1 MKKILFFLVLSSL
14 LCISCH
20 NRSGETAEVIK
31 NAVTDVDGNRYDAVK
46 IGNQVWMASNLKTT
60 HYPNGD
66 TIHLPSPELSELH
79 DDVRVPPAGNMDN
92 VEVYGYLYSYSAA
105 TRACPEGW
113 HPPDGKEWYDM
124 EQAIIN
130 NEKYLEKSTTVA
142 KALAS
147 EEHWNQVSDFGGAG
161 FQPSTNNSTG
171 FSALP
176 ASYIGSVNPIGDLA
190 AFWTTEIT
198 ASGRVISRFIS
209 AHESSLK
216 VGSQIPS
223 EDALSVRCVKD

>member
-1 MKKILFFLVLSSL
+1 MKKIFFFFLSSVLL
-14 LCISCH
+14 FSCH
-20 NRSGETAEVIK
+20 HPEKETAEVIK
-31 NAVTDVDGNRYDAVK
+31 NAVTDVDGNKYDAVK
-46 IGNQVWMASNLKTT
+46 IGDQVWMASNLKTT

-66 TIHLPSPELSELH
+66 TIHLASPELSDLH
-79 DDVRVPPAGNMDN
+79 DDVRIPPAGDMDN
-92 VEVYGYLYSYSAA
+92 VEIYGYLYTHRAA
-105 TRACPEGW
+105 TRVCPEGW
-113 HPPDGKEWYDM
+113 HLPNGQEWYDM

-147 EEHWNQVSDFGGAG
+147 EKHWNVVSDYGGAG

-190 AFWTTEIT
+190 AFWTSETNLSGLIT
-198 ASGRVISRFIS
+198 SRFIS
-209 AHESSLK
+209 AKESSLK
-216 VGSQIPS
+216 VGAQIPT
-223 EDALSVRCVKD
+223 DGLSVRCVKD

>member
-1 MKKILFFLVLSSL
+1 MKKVLFFIVLSSL

-20 NRSGETAEVIK
+20 HGPGKTAEVIK

-66 TIHLPSPELSELH
+66 TIHLPSPDLSDLH
-79 DDVRVPPAGNMDN
+79 GDVRIPPAGNMDN
-92 VEVYGYLYSYSAA
+92 VEVYGYLYTYSAA

-113 HPPDGKEWYDM
+113 HLPNGQEWYDM
-124 EQAIIN
+124 EQAVIN

-147 EEHWNQVSDFGGAG
+147 EKHWNSVSDYGTPG

-176 ASYIGSVNPIGDLA
+176 ASYNGSVAPIGDLA
-190 AFWTTEIT
+190 AFWTTET
-198 ASGRVISRFIS
+198 STSGKIISRFIDV
-209 AHESSLK
+209 HESGLK
-216 VGSQIPS
+216 VG
-223 EDALSVRCVKD
+223 EHLGTDGLSVRCVKD